1 MTKLDGYE
9 HDAADSAEREDGRL
23 ELVAT
28 VLLGLGA
35 VLIAWGTYQS
45 AWYDGQKGTELTNSV
60 LATTQSVDAFQV
72 ADTTR
77 ALDQILFVEMLVSGV
92 CSDSGQRAVC
102 EQFTNTL
109 SNEGREEVAAWLSGD
124 VSSIFNAKRRY
135 QRGGDDLI
143 ADAQQYFESAQQA
156 DDTSSDYSQAVAF
169 VSISLFFAGISL
181 VISRI
186 NARKGLLVLATLFI
200 VGPLAFMATLPI
212 A

>member
-1 MTKLDGYE
+1 MTQVDHSE
-9 HDAADSAEREDGRL
+9 HDAANDAEKEDRRL

-77 ALDQILFVEMLVSGV
+77 ALDQILFVEMLASGV

-124 VSSIFNAKRRY
+124 SSSIFNAKRRY
-135 QRGGDDLI
+135 QRGGDVLI

-156 DDTSSDYSQAVAF
+156 DDTSSSYSQSVAF

-181 VISRI
+181 VISRS
-186 NARKGLLVLATLFI
+186 NLRKGLLALAALFV
-200 VGPLAFMATLPI
+200 VGPLVFMATLPI

>member
-1 MTKLDGYE
+1 MTQLDHSE
-9 HDAADSAEREDGRL
+9 HDAANYAEKEDRRL

-77 ALDQILFVEMLVSGV
+77 ALDQILFVEMLASGV

-102 EQFTNTL
+102 EQFTDTL
-109 SNEGREEVAAWLSGD
+109 SNEGREEIAAWLSGD
-124 VSSIFNAKRRY
+124 SSSIFNAKRRY
-135 QRGGDDLI
+135 LRGGNALI
-143 ADAQQYFESAQQA
+143 EDAQQYFESAQQA
-156 DDTSSDYSQAVAF
+156 DDTSSSYSQSVAF

-181 VISRI
+181 VISRS
-186 NARKGLLVLATLFI
+186 NLRKGLLALAALFV
-200 VGPLAFMATLPI
+200 VGPLIFMATLPI